1 MPIEKIRCPILVNNS
16 SVREGSNPEAIVFFD
31 CLSNG
36 DARPTGIMC
45 EYYDTETDVCSLKL
59 KEGNSYN
66 NKSCS
71 YSEFKR
77 FKRD

>member
-1 MPIEKIRCPILVNNS
+1 MSIEKIRCPILADH
-16 SVREGSNPEAIVFFD
+16 SVREKSNPEAIVFFD

-45 EYYDTETDVCSLKL
+45 EYYNPETDTCSLK
-59 KEGNSYN
+59 EGGSYQS
-66 NKSCS
+66 KSCS